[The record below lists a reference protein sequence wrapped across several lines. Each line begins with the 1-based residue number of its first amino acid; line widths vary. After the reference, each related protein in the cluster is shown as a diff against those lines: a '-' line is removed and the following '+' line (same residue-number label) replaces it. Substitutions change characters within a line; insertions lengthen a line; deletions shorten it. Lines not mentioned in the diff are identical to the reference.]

1 MTESWICFFLV
12 CLNLLSWTKP
22 FVLSQEGVPET
33 RVFTKEVTADK
44 CTSGVPGPP
53 GRPGPPGP
61 RGDAG
66 STVDATP
73 NWNSCQWNH
82 LNNGNDVA
90 QVVTCSITKTYSD
103 TYLYVGISS
112 DMRFH
117 GGSSGCCRWYFTFNG
132 AECSNPVKIEAVVY
146 ANGYATVNLHRPRM
160 LIGYCK
166 GISAGSITVGWHVGQ
181 CSGYGTYDCYS
192 GWNSATNMWIEEVT
206 PSPYD

>member
-1 MTESWICFFLV
+1 MDASCLLRCLSLV
-12 CLNLLSWTKP
+12 FS
-22 FVLSQEGVPET
+22 VSA
-33 RVFTKEVTADK
+33 TKEYTKTVTVNT

-66 STVDATP
+66 STVEATP
-73 NWNSCQWNH
+73 NWNSCH
-82 LNNGNDVA
+82 
-90 QVVTCSITKTYSD
+90 TCPITKIYSD

-112 DMRFH
+112 DMRFY
-117 GGSSGCCRWYFTFNG
+117 GGSGCCRWYFTFNG

-146 ANGYATVNLHRPRM
+146 SNNYATVNLHRPRM

-192 GWNSATNMWIEEVT
+192 GWISATNMWIEEVP